1 MAVSTKSKATT
12 KSTPKAKT
20 TFSLE
25 IQHEGLNV
33 STKALEKYLKAHLKN
48 QGVVLSG
55 YHLKSFFV
63 PNHQTLY
70 YSVERDEHQ
79 VVTGSLSLEE
89 LMAQ

>member
-33 STKALEKYLKAHLKN
+33 STKALEKYLE
-48 QGVVLSG
+48 VLIPEEV
-55 YHLKSFFV
+55 Y
-63 PNHQTLY
+63 
-70 YSVERDEHQ
+70 
-79 VVTGSLSLEE
+79 EE
-89 LMAQ
+89 LEKAINK